1 MMIRPPLACT
11 LLARTALLAAALGSA
26 ACVSRPPT
34 IAHVHIG
41 HALTGVHVTPDHKG
55 YVLVAERRADEALD
69 AARRATEAP
78 DLRELKADVAEV
90 VTATAG
96 QDNFGLKESLTMAAN
111 HISFAATSAD
121 ASDNV
126 IQFAPAFRT
135 NIAAVVGRCEYIDLL
150 GRDVAASSNLKE
162 AELLTQEILKA
173 AQANVEGDITAGG
186 TAAGSIPADYG
197 MTQLR
202 GQLQAMLL
210 REKPPYR
217 TVDEWYLFNLVRL
230 PNGRWVFD
238 KLGRGGNIDG
248 YK

>member
-1 MMIRPPLACT
+1 MTVIA
-11 LLARTALLAAALGSA
+11 TAWAAT

-55 YVLVAERRADEALD
+55 YVLVAEQRADEARE
-69 AARRATEAP
+69 AARKATVAASLP
-78 DLRELKADVAEV
+78 ELKSDVVAA
-90 VTATAG
+90 VTATNG
-96 QDNFGLKESLTMAAN
+96 EDNFGIRESLTMAAN
-111 HISFAATSAD
+111 HISFAATSPD

-126 IQFAPAFRT
+126 IQFAPVFRT

-150 GRDVAASSNLKE
+150 GKDVAASTSLKE
-162 AELLTQEILKA
+162 AQLLAQEILTA
-173 AQANVEGDITAGG
+173 TQANVSGDDTVGAGAKG
-186 TAAGSIPADYG
+186 TVPADYG
-197 MTQLR
+197 MVQLR
-202 GQLQAMLL
+202 AQLQAMLK
-210 REKPPYR
+210 RENPPYR